1 MIQFPRW
8 QELRALG
15 PLLSS
20 RFKPGVRIWLT
31 SGQIRILQANGQ
43 LDQIPMKKRE
53 SLSAALFQAAEL
65 IQHFMR
71 DKDLKGRRLSLVFS
85 DAFVSPT
92 LIPVPS
98 VGLSIKEQK
107 EVVQRHYKRSMGK
120 TAEDWHCT
128 WVPQGQ
134 HMLAVA
140 LPEKAWQ
147 HLTSACDVAQCQLSS
162 IKSLSFEIL
171 QQDFWAPHGWA
182 IISDDDELTVAYLQ
196 DGLVHSFKS
205 FTLGLASDEE
215 RLSLVQRQ
223 LAISTLPQKSVQ
235 WLDLRARP
243 SSSANAFSS
252 VSHALPGL
260 QRLHPASFKV
270 LSEGLWPGA
279 FLSARLNQS

>member
-15 PLLSS
+15 SLLSS

-120 TAEDWHCT
+120 QQKTGT
-128 WVPQGQ
+128 VRGFP
-134 HMLAVA
+134 
-140 LPEKAWQ
+140 KAN
-147 HLTSACDVAQCQLSS
+147 TC
-162 IKSLSFEIL
+162 
-171 QQDFWAPHGWA
+171 
-182 IISDDDELTVAYLQ
+182 
-196 DGLVHSFKS
+196 
-205 FTLGLASDEE
+205 
-215 RLSLVQRQ
+215 
-223 LAISTLPQKSVQ
+223 
-235 WLDLRARP
+235 
-243 SSSANAFSS
+243 
-252 VSHALPGL
+252 
-260 QRLHPASFKV
+260 
-270 LSEGLWPGA
+270 WPWPCLKRRG
-279 FLSARLNQS
+279 NI